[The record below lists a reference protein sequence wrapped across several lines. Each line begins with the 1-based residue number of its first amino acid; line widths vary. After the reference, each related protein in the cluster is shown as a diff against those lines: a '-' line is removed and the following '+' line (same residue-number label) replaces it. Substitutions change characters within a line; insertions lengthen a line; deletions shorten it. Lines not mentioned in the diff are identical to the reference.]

1 MKNSK
6 ALKTY
11 LFFSGLIAIAIGAST
26 LFAPVGFLGRIG
38 PSGIDLGGQIDLLTS
53 IRAAGAAYLAS
64 GIVIIIGVFV
74 AKLTFTS
81 TVIATLMFLSYGAT
95 RIFSRAIDGMPADA
109 VTAATILEMTIGL
122 AGVFFLLKYQEN
134 K

>member
-6 ALKTY
+6 ALKAY
-11 LFFSGLIAIAIGAST
+11 LFISGLIAIAIGAST
-26 LFAPVGFLGRIG
+26 LFTPVDFLGRIG
-38 PSGIDLGGQIDLLTS
+38 PSGIDLGGQINLLSS

-64 GIVIIIGVFV
+64 GIVIILGVFV

-81 TVIATLMFLSYGAT
+81 TVIATLMFLSYGIA

-109 VTAATILEMTIGL
+109 VTAATVLEMTIGL